1 MSCGKWS
8 DWHFIGAHFD
18 DGMPVPKEP
27 GVYAIRYAPGGK
39 PKTIG
44 RVFRPDPKGILCYG
58 MAGGDLRGRLHA
70 FYRAA
75 AGMGKP
81 QHAEGERFCKLKYPR
96 NGYPL
101 KNVQVRWRT
110 CRSKKN
116 ASETEAEL
124 LNKYARQYGEAPP
137 LNRQVPKDC

>member
-1 MSCGKWS
+1 MSCGNWS
-8 DWHFIGAHFD
+8 GWHFTGALFA

-39 PKTIG
+39 PKRIP
-44 RVFRPDPKGILCYG
+44 RVFRPDPDGILCYG
-58 MAGGDLRGRLHA
+58 KTRRELRGRLRA

-75 AGMGKP
+75 QGDGAP
-81 QHAEGERFCKLKYPR
+81 QHAEGERFYILRYPE

-101 KNVQVRWRT
+101 KNVQVRWRVCNSPEEADNKE
-110 CRSKKN
+110 CR
-116 ASETEAEL
+116 L
-124 LNKYARQYGEAPP
+124 LKDYAKRYGEAPP

>member
-1 MSCGKWS
+1 MGCGRWS
-8 DWHFIGAHFD
+8 DWYFIGALFD

-58 MAGGDLRGRLHA
+58 RDGDDLRGRLRD

-75 AGMGKP
+75 QGNGAP
-81 QHAEGERFCKLKYPR
+81 QHIEGERFHKLNYPR
-96 NGYPL
+96 NGYLL
-101 KNVQVRWRT
+101 KNVQVQWRNCT
-110 CRSKKN
+110 SKEDAKRV
-116 ASETEAEL
+116 EAKL
-124 LNKYARQYGEAPP
+124 LNKYARCYGEAPP